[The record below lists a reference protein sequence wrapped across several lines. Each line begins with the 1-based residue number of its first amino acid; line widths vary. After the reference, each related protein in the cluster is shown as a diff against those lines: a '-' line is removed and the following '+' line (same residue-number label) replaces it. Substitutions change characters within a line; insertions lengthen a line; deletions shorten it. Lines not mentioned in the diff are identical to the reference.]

1 VDNFCYGPCDWK
13 TYLWNWTDWFVRI
26 DIVLLG
32 LMFLYVLVIGGRGF
46 FLNYFGRRQSRLF
59 LIEANAAM
67 GSGAFDVV
75 ISIARRYP
83 GSPLAKV
90 ASAGLQASV
99 PLLSTLASTDIGEVS
114 ARAFQRSRVQIIR
127 VMNFGMNPVRA
138 IGYVAPLVGLA
149 GTCFGLLDAFRG
161 AGMEHYAY
169 LAMTTSLAAYALIPA
184 AAGLIVAIPAV
195 AVDNLLQTSLD
206 NLNSE
211 MLALS
216 LNAVSLLAS
225 RAQILNAAESQ
236 HDSSGYTTFLS
247 PKFPLQRPFSELLGP
262 ALATAFALVT
272 VSWTAIADPY
282 LSKGLEVRLL
292 NPNAPERAV
301 SSFLTIDL
309 MEQTDASSRIVYL
322 NKKKTRLEALGAL
335 LQEQRGPTA
344 CVRAQSDVPWADV
357 AGAID
362 AAKGP
367 GREVILLTNTPS
379 KKHKSAKKRE

>member
-1 VDNFCYGPCDWK
+1 VDNFCYGPCDWE

-32 LMFLYVLVIGGRGF
+32 LMLFYVLVIGGRGF

-59 LIEANAAM
+59 LNESSPAM
-67 GSGAFDVV
+67 RGGAFDLV
-75 ISIARRYP
+75 ISIARHYP
-83 GSPLAKV
+83 CSPLAKLE
-90 ASAGLQASV
+90 SSGLQASV
-99 PLLSTLASTDIGEVS
+99 PLLPTLTSTEIADVC
-114 ARAFQRSRVQIIR
+114 ANAFQRSRLQIIR
-127 VMNFGMNPVRA
+127 AMNFGMKPVRA
-138 IGYVAPLVGLA
+138 ISCSAPLLGLA

-161 AGMEHYAY
+161 AGMERHAY
-169 LAMTTSLAAYALIPA
+169 LAMTTSLAAYSLIPA

-195 AVDNLLQTSLD
+195 AVYNLLQTSLD

-216 LNAVSLLAS
+216 LNAVSLLAT
-225 RAQILNAAESQ
+225 RALPAGESQ
-236 HDSSGYTTFLS
+236 RDSYGYTSFLT
-247 PKFPLQRPFSELLGP
+247 PKFPLQRRFSELLGP

-272 VSWTAIADPY
+272 VAWTALANPY

-292 NPNAPERAV
+292 NPGAPERAAT
-301 SSFLTIDL
+301 SLLTIEL

-322 NKKKTRLEALGAL
+322 NTKKTRLDALGAL
-335 LQEQRGPTA
+335 LQEQKDPIA
-344 CVRAQSDVPWADV
+344 YVRAQSDVPWADV
-357 AGAID
+357 AEAID
-362 AAKGP
+362 AAEAS